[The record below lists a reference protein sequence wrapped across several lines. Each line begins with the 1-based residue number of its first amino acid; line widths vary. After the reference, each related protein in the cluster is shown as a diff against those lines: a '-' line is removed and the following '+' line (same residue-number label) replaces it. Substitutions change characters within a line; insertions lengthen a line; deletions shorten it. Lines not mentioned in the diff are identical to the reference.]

1 MSDLG
6 LQANWRKNRRRNA
19 GGSYGVDLNRNYPF
33 GWSFT
38 CGGSTTET
46 SSNYRGTQA
55 ASEPEVRTMIAFQVC
70 VACTPPRSVPP
81 SYHPRTI
88 LVPSASRS
96 PYNRPA
102 GSQAVSSLP
111 PVSVPSPVRGHSF
124 PR

>member
-88 LVPSASRS
+88 LVPPHTILAPPRTTTHHHA
-96 PYNRPA
+96 PLYHTDRPRC
-102 GSQAVSSLP
+102 AVA
-111 PVSVPSPVRGHSF
+111 
-124 PR
+124 